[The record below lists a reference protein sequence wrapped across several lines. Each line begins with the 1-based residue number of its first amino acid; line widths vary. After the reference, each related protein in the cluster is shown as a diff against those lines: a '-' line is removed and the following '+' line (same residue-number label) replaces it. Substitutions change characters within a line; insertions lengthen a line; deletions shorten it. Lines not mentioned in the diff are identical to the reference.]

1 MKSAETPAQIQ
12 DDLALDFELLENWED
27 RYQYLLELAKEC
39 PPLPNAFKNDSLLI
53 KGCQSKVWLRA
64 TCNAEGRMDFA
75 ADSDALLVKGIIT
88 LLLKVFQHQSPEAI
102 LETRF
107 DLHERT
113 GLQHHLSPNRAN
125 GLAGMLD
132 RIRQLALLYR
142 PVQENLGKPSPRNLH
157 SSMPSQNDSPQETN
171 PASGLK
177 SSSQSTAN
185 PTFIEI
191 QDAVLNIIKTIYDP
205 EIPVNIYD
213 LGLIYNIEVQQG
225 GKVLV
230 TMTLTSPSCPVAGTL
245 PGEVEDKMRGVHG
258 VNEVKVELTFDPPWS
273 QDLMSEE
280 AKLELGFL

>member
-1 MKSAETPAQIQ
+1 MKAVESPAQIQ
-12 DDLALDFELLENWED
+12 ENLALDFELLENWED

-39 PPLPNAFKNDSLLI
+39 PPLTDAFKNDSLLI

-64 TCNAEGRMDFA
+64 TCDADGRMEFA
-75 ADSDALLVKGIIT
+75 ADSDALLVKGIIA
-88 LLLKVFQHQSPEAI
+88 LLLKVFQHQTPEAI
-102 LETRF
+102 LNTSF
-107 DLHERT
+107 DLHQRT

-132 RIRQLALLYR
+132 RIRQLAILYR
-142 PVQENLGKPSPRNLH
+142 PMHENKGKTPSKR
-157 SSMPSQNDSPQETN
+157 ETT
-171 PASGLK
+171 
-177 SSSQSTAN
+177 QSTA
-185 PTFIEI
+185 PTFVEI
-191 QDAVLNIIKTIYDP
+191 QDAALSIIKTIYDP

-245 PGEVEDKMRGVHG
+245 PGEVEDKIRGVNG

>member
-1 MKSAETPAQIQ
+1 MNIIETPAQIQ
-12 DDLALDFELLENWED
+12 DNLALDFELLENWED
-27 RYQYLLELAKEC
+27 RYQYLLEIAKEC
-39 PPLPNAFKNDSLLI
+39 PPLAEAFKNDSLLI

-64 TCNAEGRMDFA
+64 TCNSEGGMEFA
-75 ADSDALLVKGIIT
+75 ADSDALLVKGIMT

-125 GLAGMLD
+125 GLGGMLD

-142 PVQENLGKPSPRNLH
+142 PVQESLGKI
-157 SSMPSQNDSPQETN
+157 SPQAIPVNNQLDFNT
-171 PASGLK
+171 PKKLSAK
-177 SSSQSTAN
+177 SKERTSSQPNKSPN
-185 PTFIEI
+185 FVDI
-191 QDAVLNIIKTIYDP
+191 QDSVLSIIKTIYDP

-245 PGEVEDKMRGVHG
+245 PGEVEDKIRGVHG

>member
-1 MKSAETPAQIQ
+1 METPAQIQ
-12 DDLALDFELLENWED
+12 DNLALDFELLENWED

-39 PPLPNAFKNDSLLI
+39 PPLPEAFKNDSLLI

-64 TCNAEGRMDFA
+64 TCNAEGHMEFA
-75 ADSDALLVKGIIT
+75 ADSDALLVKGIMT
-88 LLLKVFQHQSPEAI
+88 LLLKVFQHPSPEAI

-142 PVQENLGKPSPRNLH
+142 PVQENLGKPAPRDLPTPE
-157 SSMPSQNDSPQETN
+157 PSDKDNT
-171 PASGLK
+171 K
-177 SSSQSTAN
+177 N
-185 PTFIEI
+185 PTFVEI
-191 QDAVLNIIKTIYDP
+191 QDSVLNIIKTIYDP

-245 PGEVEDKMRGVHG
+245 PGEVEDKIRGVHG

>member
-1 MKSAETPAQIQ
+1 METKIPPSPSVLQEQ
-12 DDLALDFELLENWED
+12 LAADFALLENWED

-39 PPLPNAFKNDSLLI
+39 PPLEESFKNDALLI

-64 TCNAEGRMDFA
+64 TSLPDGRLQFA
-75 ADSDALLVKGIIT
+75 ADSDALLVKGIMT
-88 LLLKVFQHQSPEAI
+88 LLLKVFQHQKPSDI
-102 LETRF
+102 LGTTF
-107 DLHERT
+107 DLHQKT

-142 PVQENLGKPSPRNLH
+142 PAETTPVSPEPTPSSPAVAVTEPTTGK
-157 SSMPSQNDSPQETN
+157 E
-171 PASGLK
+171 
-177 SSSQSTAN
+177 
-185 PTFIEI
+185 PTFVET
-191 QDAVLNIIKTIYDP
+191 QDAVLNIIRTIYDP

-213 LGLIYNIEVQQG
+213 LGLIYGVEVRSG
-225 GKVLV
+225 GLVQV

-245 PGEVEDKMRGVHG
+245 PGEVADKIRGVHG
-258 VNEVKVELTFDPPWS
+258 VNDVQVDLTFDPPWS

>member
-1 MKSAETPAQIQ
+1 MNLIETPAQIQ
-12 DDLALDFELLENWED
+12 DNLALDFELLENWED

-39 PPLPNAFKNDSLLI
+39 PPLPDSFKNDSLLI

-64 TCNAEGRMDFA
+64 TCSSEGRMEFV

-88 LLLKVFQHQSPEAI
+88 LLLKVFQHQTPEAI
-102 LETRF
+102 LNTSF
-107 DLHERT
+107 DLHQRT

-142 PVQENLGKPSPRNLH
+142 PMHESQRKN
-157 SSMPSQNDSPQETN
+157 SSKGHALQAPMEQTD
-171 PASGLK
+171 
-177 SSSQSTAN
+177 SSSIKNSN
-185 PTFIEI
+185 PTQSSSPSFVEI

-225 GKVLV
+225 DNVLV

-245 PGEVEDKMRGVHG
+245 PGEVEDKIRGVQG

-280 AKLELGFL
+280 AKLELGFM

>member
-1 MKSAETPAQIQ
+1 MKTIESPAQIQ
-12 DDLALDFELLENWED
+12 DHLALDFELLENWED

-39 PPLPNAFKNDSLLI
+39 PPLADSFKNDSLLI

-64 TCNAEGRMDFA
+64 TCNADGRMEFA

-88 LLLKVFQHQSPEAI
+88 LLLKVFQHQTPEAI
-102 LETRF
+102 LNTSF
-107 DLHERT
+107 DLHQRT

-132 RIRQLALLYR
+132 RIRQLAILYR
-142 PVQENLGKPSPRNLH
+142 PMLENQGKTPAPRDTTPSP
-157 SSMPSQNDSPQETN
+157 
-171 PASGLK
+171 A
-177 SSSQSTAN
+177 
-185 PTFIEI
+185 PTFVEI
-191 QDAVLNIIKTIYDP
+191 QDAVLSIIKTIYDP

-225 GKVLV
+225 GKVMV

-245 PGEVEDKMRGVHG
+245 PGEVEDKIRGVHG
-258 VNEVKVELTFDPPWS
+258 VSEVKVELTFDPPWS

>member
-1 MKSAETPAQIQ
+1 MTTRETPAQIQ
-12 DDLALDFELLENWED
+12 DNLALDFELLENWED

-39 PPLPNAFKNDSLLI
+39 PPLPDAFKNDSLLI

-64 TCNAEGRMDFA
+64 TCDSEGRMEFA

-102 LETRF
+102 LETNF
-107 DLHERT
+107 DLHQRT

-142 PVQENLGKPSPRNLH
+142 PMHHNIIKATAQNEPVHTALSERPKHTDQHGNPSFVQ
-157 SSMPSQNDSPQETN
+157 
-171 PASGLK
+171 
-177 SSSQSTAN
+177 
-185 PTFIEI
+185 I

-225 GKVLV
+225 GDVLV

-245 PGEVEDKMRGVHG
+245 PGEVEDKIRGIQG
-258 VNEVKVELTFDPPWS
+258 VRNVKVDLTFDPPWS

-280 AKLELGFL
+280 AKLDLGFL

>member
-1 MKSAETPAQIQ
+1 MTTRETPAQIQ
-12 DDLALDFELLENWED
+12 DNLALDFELLENWED

-39 PPLPNAFKNDSLLI
+39 PLLPDAFKNDSLLI

-64 TCNAEGRMDFA
+64 TCDSEGRMEFA
-75 ADSDALLVKGIIT
+75 ADSDALLVKGIIS
-88 LLLKVFQHQSPEAI
+88 LLLKVFQLQSPEAI
-102 LETRF
+102 LATNF
-107 DLHERT
+107 DLHQRT

-125 GLAGMLD
+125 GLSGMLD

-142 PVQENLGKPSPRNLH
+142 PMHQNIIKATAQNETENTALSERQKKSDHHGNPSFVQ
-157 SSMPSQNDSPQETN
+157 
-171 PASGLK
+171 
-177 SSSQSTAN
+177 
-185 PTFIEI
+185 I

-225 GKVLV
+225 GDVLI

-245 PGEVEDKMRGVHG
+245 PGEVEDKIRGIQG
-258 VNEVKVELTFDPPWS
+258 VRNVKVNLTFDPPWS

-280 AKLELGFL
+280 AKLDLGFL

>member
-1 MKSAETPAQIQ
+1 METKIPPSPSVLQEQ
-12 DDLALDFELLENWED
+12 LAADFTLLENWED

-39 PPLPNAFKNDSLLI
+39 PPLDESFKNDALLI

-64 TCNAEGRMDFA
+64 TSLPDGRLQFA
-75 ADSDALLVKGIIT
+75 ADSDALLVKGIMT
-88 LLLKVFQHQSPEAI
+88 LLLKVFQHQKPSDI
-102 LETRF
+102 LETTF
-107 DLHERT
+107 DLHQKT

-142 PVQENLGKPSPRNLH
+142 PAETSPLTPAVAVQE
-157 SSMPSQNDSPQETN
+157 PQ
-171 PASGLK
+171 
-177 SSSQSTAN
+177 QAN
-185 PTFIEI
+185 VESAKEPTFVET
-191 QDAVLNIIKTIYDP
+191 QDAVLNIIRTIYDP

-213 LGLIYNIEVQQG
+213 LGLIYGVEVRNG
-225 GKVLV
+225 GVVHV

-245 PGEVEDKMRGVHG
+245 PGEVADKIRGVHG
-258 VNEVKVELTFDPPWS
+258 VSDVHVDLTFDPPWS